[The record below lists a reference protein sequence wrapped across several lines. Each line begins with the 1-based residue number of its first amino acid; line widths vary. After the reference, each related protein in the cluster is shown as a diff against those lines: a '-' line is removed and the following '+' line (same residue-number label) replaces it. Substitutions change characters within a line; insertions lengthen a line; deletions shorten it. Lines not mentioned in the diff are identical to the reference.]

1 MASSSLVRR
10 WAREGEF
17 DGGGSFGERDLGGDG
32 VVVGRHLVP
41 RHADP
46 ARRQHGERGG
56 QSDVGGPVSYQGRSR
71 VKTDRTVAF
80 RNKREWPLLTG
91 SQCDLMWK

>member
-1 MASSSLVRR
+1 MCRIPRTASSLIRG

-17 DGGGSFGERDLGGDG
+17 DGGGPFGERDLGGDG

-56 QSDVGGPVSYQGRSR
+56 QSDVGGPAGKDIGGIR
-71 VKTDRTVAF
+71 KHEEKAF
-80 RNKREWPLLTG
+80 M
-91 SQCDLMWK
+91 DLQPMYLCLSKIQ